1 MKIEIW
7 SDVVCP
13 WCFVGKR
20 HLEQA
25 LERFAHRDE
34 VEVVWKAYELDP
46 NAPPERS
53 GSYPE
58 RIARKYGISE
68 GQARASIA
76 RIVNAGADAGID
88 FRFDDLRGGNTFD
101 AHRLLHFAASSG
113 AQDALKERLLLA
125 TFTEGHPIG
134 DRETLVKLAADV
146 GIPESDARRVLDG
159 DEFGR
164 EVRDDEA
171 EAMEIGVTGVPF
183 FVFDRRVAVS
193 GAQPPETLL
202 HVLERAWSDAHPIE
216 IIGDTDTDT
225 DAACEGD
232 ACDV

>member
-1 MKIEIW
+1 VRIEIW

-13 WCFVGKR
+13 WCYVGKR

-25 LERFAHRDE
+25 LDRFAHRE
-34 VEVVWKAYELDP
+34 AVEIVWRAYELDP
-46 NAPPERS
+46 HAPPERG

-68 GQARASIA
+68 GQARASIS

-88 FRFDDLRGGNTFD
+88 FRFDELRAGNTFD
-101 AHRLLHFAASSG
+101 AHRLLHLAASIG
-113 AQDALKERLLLA
+113 AQNELKERLLFA

-134 DRETLVKLAADV
+134 DRDMLVKLAGDV
-146 GIPESDARRVLDG
+146 GVAESDARRVLDG

-164 EVRDDEA
+164 EVREEEA
-171 EAMEIGVTGVPF
+171 EAMEMGATGVPF
-183 FVFDRRVAVS
+183 FLFDRRFGVS

-202 HVLERAWSDAHPIE
+202 HVLERAWSEAKSVE
-216 IIGDTDTDT
+216 IISDN

-232 ACDV
+232 ACEM